1 MLNNFLLSIQAVLP
15 MFLIMAMGIYI
26 RKARMITEEQVK
38 VFNKVIFKICFPCLM
53 FSNIYGKNISGAN
66 VRVLGYTLMGVL
78 IIYVL
83 ATMLVCFVEKNN
95 KSRGAMIQAIYRSNV
110 VIMGM
115 SMVQNIFGNDVDISV
130 TAILI
135 TIVVPVYNILAV
147 ITLEVYRGE
156 KPNAMQILKSIFKNP
171 IIVGALVGIV
181 AVLLR
186 IRIPEFI
193 TGTITSVSNS
203 ASPMALLMLG
213 ASFNIKSLSANKR
226 NLIICVIGRLIGAP
240 LIGVILLC
248 MAGIRGIPLI
258 TAVAIFASP
267 VSVTSYTMAQ
277 QMDSDSELAADCV
290 IASSIFSCFT
300 MFLWVFILKSLEMF

>member
-1 MLNNFLLSIQAVLP
+1 MLDNFLLSIQAVLP
-15 MFLIMAMGIYI
+15 MFLIMAAGMYI
-26 RKARMITEEQVK
+26 RKVGMITEEQVK
-38 VFNKVIFKICFPCLM
+38 VFNKIIFIVCFPCLM

-66 VRVLGYTLMGVL
+66 VRIVGYTLLGVG

-83 ATMLVCFVEKNN
+83 ATIVVRAVEKD
-95 KSRGAMIQAIYRSNV
+95 KRSRGAMIQAIYRSNV

-115 SMVQNIFGNDVDISV
+115 SMVQNIFGSDVDISV
-130 TAILI
+130 TAILV
-135 TIVVPVYNILAV
+135 TIVVPIYNMLAV

-156 KPNAMQILKSIFKNP
+156 KPKVGQVIKSIMTNP
-171 IIVGALVGIV
+171 MIDGALVGIV
-181 AVLLR
+181 AVIIGLK
-186 IRIPEFI
+186 IPSFI
-193 TGTITSVSNS
+193 TSTIDTVSNS

-226 NLIICVIGRLIGAP
+226 NLTICVIGRLIGAP

-248 MAGIRGIPLI
+248 MAGIRGVPLV

-277 QMDSDSELAADCV
+277 QMDSDGELAADCV
-290 IASSIFSCFT
+290 IASSMFSCLT
-300 MFLWVFILKSLEMF
+300 MFIWVFILKSLGMF